1 MRQIRKYPNRK
12 MYDTSEKKYVTL
24 DQVAELIRAGE
35 EVRIV
40 DSKTGDDLTSATVS
54 QILAREKNTNQ
65 EEVPP
70 GLLIG
75 LLQKGRGAVSE
86 YTKKYFSLWQSA
98 VTMAEDEIDKVVG
111 RLVKDKE
118 ISESEGKTLKED
130 ILDQAAGLRKWIGD
144 KIDEQINEVF
154 GKMNLVS
161 RDQITELTKKIEALT
176 ALVEALEKSRA
187 GSVETSLQ
195 TVHPDSNQDSEESD
209 DQTDH
214 LPERRAALI

>member
-54 QILAREKNTNQ
+54 QILAREKNTNH

-86 YTKKYFSLWQSA
+86 YTKKYFSLWQGA

-130 ILDQAAGLRKWIGD
+130 ILDQAAGLKKWIGD
-144 KIDEQINEVF
+144 KIDQRISEVF
-154 GKMNLVS
+154 GKMNLAS

-176 ALVEALEKSRA
+176 ALVEELEKPRA
-187 GSVETSLQ
+187 GSAKDSSLQ
-195 TVHPDSNQDSEESD
+195 TVHLDSDELD
-209 DQTDH
+209 DQTDD
-214 LPERRAALI
+214 LPERRTAQI